1 MIDLSTRISTPV
13 KEGARSH
20 GKSYEDGGEVDDLP
34 EASVSKLVSQD
45 GMADHHVSG
54 CKSVNDILLYMGGPN
69 TNTLTI
75 EGQKME
81 IKFIPEDPNRHGHKP
96 GRLRYLRCV

>member
-1 MIDLSTRISTPV
+1 MIESPSSPV
-13 KEGARSH
+13 KERARPH

-34 EASVSKLVSQD
+34 QSSVSKLVSQD
-45 GMADHHVSG
+45 SVADHHVSG
-54 CKSVNDILLYMGGPN
+54 CKSMISFCVYMGGPN

-96 GRLRYLRCV
+96 GRLKYLRCV

>member
-45 GMADHHVSG
+45 SMADHHVSG
-54 CKSVNDILLYMGGPN
+54 CKSMISFCVW
-69 TNTLTI
+69 
-75 EGQKME
+75 EGQ
-81 IKFIPEDPNRHGHKP
+81 IPTQSRAT
-96 GRLRYLRCV
+96 R